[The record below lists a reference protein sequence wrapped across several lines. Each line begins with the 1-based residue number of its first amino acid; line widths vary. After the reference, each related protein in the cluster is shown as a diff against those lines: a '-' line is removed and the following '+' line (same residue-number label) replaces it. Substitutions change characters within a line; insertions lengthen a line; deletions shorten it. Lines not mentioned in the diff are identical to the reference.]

1 MKISEEHM
9 SKYFLYLFLST
20 IAANAQT
27 HFLVSG
33 FPSPTTVG
41 IQGSFT
47 VTAKNSSNNTDPA
60 YLGTVHFTSSDG
72 FPILPA
78 DYTFVPGDFGVKVF
92 FATLNTIG
100 ANVSITVTDIA
111 SLTITGSQTGITV
124 TSGLPVELTL
134 FTANVKGNIIE
145 LKWNTATEVNN
156 FGFEI
161 EKTNIGDNLSIYR
174 WNKIGFVEGSGT
186 TNAPKYYSF
195 YDNNITVENY
205 FYRLK
210 QIDRDG
216 KYEYSKEVEVSI
228 VNEPKEF
235 ALTQNYPNPF
245 NPSTTLRYSIP
256 ERSNVKLLVFNTLG
270 QQVAQVVNETKDAG
284 YYEHSF
290 NASQLSSGVYFYRI
304 EATSEQNPSKVFVDT
319 KKMVL
324 MR

>member
-1 MKISEEHM
+1 M

-47 VTAKNSSNNTDPA
+47 VTAKNSSNITDPA
-60 YLGTVHFTSSDG
+60 CTGTVQFSSSDG
-72 FPILPA
+72 LATLPA
-78 DYTFVPGDFGVKVF
+78 NYTFIPGDNGVKVL

-100 ANVSITVTDIA
+100 ASLSITVTDIA
-111 SLTITGSQTGITV
+111 FPTITGSQTGINV

-134 FTANVKGNIIE
+134 FTASVNGNIIE
-145 LKWNTATEVNN
+145 LEWNTATEVNN

-161 EKTNIGDNLSIYR
+161 EKASLGENSSTYR
-174 WNKIGFVEGSGT
+174 WNRIGFVEGSGT
-186 TNAPKYYSF
+186 SNAPKNYSF
-195 YDNNITVENY
+195 YDNNISAEKY

-216 KYEYSKEVEVSI
+216 KFEYSKEVEVSI
-228 VNEPKEF
+228 VNKRIEF

-245 NPSTTLRYSIP
+245 NPSTILRYGVS
-256 ERSNVKLLVFNTLG
+256 EQSHVKLSIYNTLG
-270 QQVAQVVNETKDAG
+270 RLVSTIVEGTKETG

-290 NASQLSSGVYFYRI
+290 NASQLSSGIYFYRI
-304 EATSEQNPSKVFVDT
+304 EAISESNPSKAFVET

-324 MR
+324 MK